1 VFFNLFRIQKNIK
14 LMPKITLPDGNSL
27 NFDNHVTGLQVAE
40 KISKSL
46 AKQAMVISVNGEL
59 KDLDYKISSDCSV
72 KIFTSKNE
80 EGLDT
85 IRHDTAHI
93 LAMAVQELFPGT
105 QVTIGPVIE
114 NGFYY
119 DFARK
124 QPFTEE
130 DLLKIENKMKEIV
143 DRDEITK
150 REVWN
155 RERAIKHFR
164 DKGEIYKA
172 ELIES
177 IPAGEEVSIYF
188 HGDWHDLCRGP
199 HLASTGKIGKFFK
212 LMKVSGAYW
221 RGDSNNEMLQRI
233 YGTSWA
239 TQKDLDD
246 YLKRIEEAEKRD
258 HRKLGK
264 EMDLFHFREES
275 PGSVFWHEKGWTL
288 FQKLISY
295 MRSRQDDAGYKEV
308 NTPEVLDRSLWEKS
322 GHWEKYGEHM
332 YTSTTPDEKVFAIK
346 PMNCPGH
353 VQVFNQGLKSYRDL
367 PLRISEFGKVH
378 RYEPS
383 GSLHG
388 LLRVR
393 AFTQDDAHIFCTE
406 DQITSECLIVTNL
419 ILDIYKELGF
429 ENVILKY
436 SDRPDL
442 RVGDDSVWDKAESAL
457 LDAVKASK
465 LEYTINKGEGAFY
478 GPKIE
483 FVLRDAI
490 GRDWQ
495 CGTLQVDLNLP
506 GRLDASYVDKDG
518 IKKVP
523 VMLHRALFGSLERF
537 IGILIEHYAGKFPF
551 WISPL
556 QTVVIPISEDFENYA
571 AEVANKIKKAG
582 ISSAVDLKKHNLNY
596 KIRDHS
602 LAKIPLL
609 LICGKKEVDSNSV
622 TIRRLDSNKQENMD
636 LDLFLKTFSAL
647 NKASSN

>member
-1 VFFNLFRIQKNIK
+1 
-14 LMPKITLPDGNSL
+14 MPIITLPDGNNLS
-27 NFDNHVTGLQVAE
+27 FPDKVTGLDVAE

-46 AKQAMVISVNGEL
+46 AKQAMVISIDGDL
-59 KDLDYKISSDCSV
+59 KDLDFLIEKDCSI
-72 KIFTSKNE
+72 KIFTSKNP
-80 EGLDT
+80 EGLET

-124 QPFTEE
+124 EPFTED
-130 DLLKIENKMKEIV
+130 DLEQIENKMKEIV
-143 DRDEITK
+143 DRNEITK
-150 REVWN
+150 REVW
-155 RERAIKHFR
+155 ERNKAISHFKE
-164 DKGEIYKA
+164 KGEIYKA
-172 ELIES
+172 ELIEA
-177 IPAGEEVSIYF
+177 IPENEDVSIYF

-199 HLASTGKIGKFFK
+199 HLSSTGKIGKFFK
-212 LMKVSGAYW
+212 LTKVSGAYW

-239 TQKDLDD
+239 TQKDLDE

-275 PGSVFWHEKGWTL
+275 PGSVFWHERGWAL
-288 FQKLISY
+288 FQKLINY
-295 MRSRQDDAGYKEV
+295 MRGRQDAAGYKEV
-308 NTPEVLDRSLWEKS
+308 NTPEILDRQLWEKS
-322 GHWEKYGEHM
+322 GHWEKYGENM
-332 YTSTTPDEKVFAIK
+332 YTSETPDEKVFAIK

-353 VQVFNQGLKSYRDL
+353 IQVFNQGLKSYRDL
-367 PLRISEFGKVH
+367 PLRITEFGKVH

-383 GSLHG
+383 GALHG

-393 AFTQDDAHIFCTE
+393 AFTQDDAHIFCSE
-406 DQITSECLIVTNL
+406 DQITSECLEVTNL
-419 ILDIYKELGF
+419 ILDIYKDLGF

-436 SDRPDL
+436 ADRPEV
-442 RVGDDSVWDKAESAL
+442 RVGEDEVWDKAEASL
-457 LDAVKASK
+457 LEAVKASK

-518 IKKVP
+518 TKKVP

-537 IGILIEHYAGKFPF
+537 IGILIENYAGKFPF

-556 QTVVIPISEDFENYA
+556 QTVVIPISEEFDDYA
-571 AEVANKIKKAG
+571 IEVSKKIKQVG
-582 ISSAVDLKKHNLNY
+582 ISSNGELKKHNLNY

-636 LDLFLKTFSAL
+636 LNLFLKTFSAL

>member
-1 VFFNLFRIQKNIK
+1 
-14 LMPKITLPDGNSL
+14 MPLITLPDGNTL
-27 NFDNHVTGLQVAE
+27 DFPNKVTGLEVAE

-46 AKQAMVISVNGEL
+46 SKQASIISVNDEL
-59 KDLDYKISSDCSV
+59 KDLSHVIDKDCTI
-72 KIFTSKNE
+72 KIFTPKDK
-80 EGLDT
+80 EGLET

-93 LAMAVQELFPGT
+93 TAMAVQELFPGT
-105 QVTIGPVIE
+105 QVTIGPIIE

-119 DFARK
+119 DFSRK
-124 QPFTEE
+124 EPFTEE
-130 DLLKIENKMKEIV
+130 DLKKIENKMREIV
-143 DRDEITK
+143 DRDVPTT

-155 RERAIKHFR
+155 RDKAISHF
-164 DKGEIYKA
+164 KEIGEVYKA
-172 ELIES
+172 EIIES
-177 IPAGEEVSIYF
+177 IPKGEDVSIYF

-199 HLASTGKIGKFFK
+199 HLPSTGKIGKYFK
-212 LMKVSGAYW
+212 LTKVSGAYW

-239 TQKDLDD
+239 SQKDLDE

-275 PGSVFWHEKGWTL
+275 PGAVFWHEKGWKL
-288 FQKLISY
+288 FQKLVAY
-295 MRSRQDDAGYKEV
+295 MRGRQEKAGYKEV
-308 NTPEVLDRSLWEKS
+308 NTPEVLDRALWEKS

-332 YTSTTPDEKVFAIK
+332 YTSETPDEKVFAIK

-383 GSLHG
+383 GALHG

-406 DQITSECLIVTNL
+406 DQITEECLIVTNL
-419 ILDIYKELGF
+419 ILDIYKDLGF
-429 ENVILKY
+429 KNVILKY

-442 RVGDDSVWDKAESAL
+442 RVGDDNVWDKAEKAL

-506 GRLDASYVDKDG
+506 GRLDASFVDKDG
-518 IKKVP
+518 TKKIP

-537 IGILIEHYAGKFPF
+537 IGILIENYAGKFPF
-551 WISPL
+551 WIAPL
-556 QTVVIPISEDFENYA
+556 QVVVIPISEEFDNYA
-571 AEVANKIKKAG
+571 KEVNEKIREAG
-582 ISSAVDLKKHNLNY
+582 MSSEVDLKNHNLNY
-596 KIRDHS
+596 KIREHS
-602 LAKIPLL
+602 LSKIPLL

-622 TIRRLDSNKQENMD
+622 TIRRLDTNKQENME
-636 LDLFLKTFSAL
+636 LNLFLKTFSAL

>member
-1 VFFNLFRIQKNIK
+1 
-14 LMPKITLPDGNSL
+14 MPTITLPDGNNL
-27 NFDNHVTGLQVAE
+27 EFPNKTTGLEVAE
-40 KISKSL
+40 KISTSL
-46 AKQAMVISVNGEL
+46 AKQAMIVAVDGQL
-59 KDLDYKISSDCSV
+59 KDLDFVIDKDCSV

-80 EGLDT
+80 EGLET

-124 QPFTEE
+124 EPFTED
-130 DLLKIENKMKEIV
+130 DLKKIEDKMKEIV
-143 DRDEITK
+143 DRDVVTK
-150 REVWN
+150 REVWS
-155 RERAIKHFR
+155 REKAIEHFKK
-164 DKGEIYKA
+164 KGEIYKA

-177 IPAGEEVSIYF
+177 IPQGEEVSIYF

-199 HLASTGKIGKFFK
+199 HLSSTGKIGKYFK

-239 TQKDLDD
+239 TQKDLDA
-246 YLKRIEEAEKRD
+246 YLKRLEEAEKRD

-275 PGSVFWHEKGWTL
+275 PGSVFWHEKGWAL
-288 FQKLISY
+288 FQKLINY
-295 MRSRQDDAGYKEV
+295 MRARQDAAGYKEV
-308 NTPEVLDRSLWEKS
+308 NTPEVLDRLLWEKS
-322 GHWEKYGEHM
+322 GHWEKYGENM
-332 YTSTTPDEKVFAIK
+332 YTSETPDEKVFAIK

-353 VQVFNQGLKSYRDL
+353 IQVFNQGLKSYRDL
-367 PLRISEFGKVH
+367 PLRITEFGKVH

-383 GSLHG
+383 GALHG

-393 AFTQDDAHIFCTE
+393 AFTQDDAHIFCSE
-406 DQITSECLIVTNL
+406 DQITSECLNVTNL
-419 ILDIYKELGF
+419 ILDIYKDLGF

-436 SDRPDL
+436 ADRPEV
-442 RVGDDSVWDKAESAL
+442 RVGADEVWDKAEASL
-457 LDAVKASK
+457 LEAVKASK
-465 LEYTINKGEGAFY
+465 LEYSVNKGEGAFY

-518 IKKVP
+518 TKKVP

-556 QTVVIPISEDFENYA
+556 QTVVIPISEEFDDYA
-571 AEVANKIKKAG
+571 TQVSKKIKQTG
-582 ISSAVDLKKHNLNY
+582 MSSFVDLKKHNLNY

-636 LDLFLKTFSAL
+636 LDVFLKTFSAM

>member
-1 VFFNLFRIQKNIK
+1 
-14 LMPKITLPDGNSL
+14 MPIITLPDGKNLDFSKKI
-27 NFDNHVTGLQVAE
+27 TGLDIAK

-46 AKQAMVISVNGEL
+46 ANQALVISVDGEL
-59 KDLDYKISSDCSV
+59 KDLDFVIEKNCAV

-80 EGLDT
+80 EGLET

-124 QPFTEE
+124 EPFTED
-130 DLLKIENKMKEIV
+130 DLKKIEDKMRQIV
-143 DRDEITK
+143 DRNEKTK
-150 REVWN
+150 KEVWD
-155 RERAIKHFR
+155 RDKAIKHFKE
-164 DKGEIYKA
+164 KGEIYKA

-177 IPAGEEVSIYF
+177 IPKGEEVSIYF

-199 HLASTGKIGKFFK
+199 HLSSTGKIGKFFK
-212 LMKVSGAYW
+212 LTKVSGAYW
-221 RGDSNNEMLQRI
+221 RGDSNNEMLQRV

-239 TQKDLDD
+239 SQKDLDN
-246 YLKRIEEAEKRD
+246 YLKRLEEAEKRD

-275 PGSVFWHEKGWTL
+275 PGSVFWHEKGWAL
-288 FQKLISY
+288 FQKLINY
-295 MRSRQDDAGYKEV
+295 MRMKQDVAGYKEI

-322 GHWEKYGEHM
+322 GHWEKFGANM
-332 YTSTTPDEKVFAIK
+332 YTSTTPDEKIFAIK
-346 PMNCPGH
+346 PMNCPGC
-353 VQVFNQGLKSYRDL
+353 VEVFNQGLKSYKDL
-367 PLRISEFGKVH
+367 PLKMSEFGKVH

-383 GSLHG
+383 GALHG

-406 DQITSECLIVTNL
+406 DQITNECLIVTDL
-419 ILDIYKELGF
+419 ILEIYKDLGF

-442 RVGDDSVWDKAESAL
+442 RVGGDTVWDKAEAAL
-457 LDAVKASK
+457 LNAVKATK
-465 LEYTINKGEGAFY
+465 LEYSINKGEGAFY

-495 CGTLQVDLNLP
+495 CGTLQVDFNLP
-506 GRLDASYVDKDG
+506 GRLGASYVDKDG
-518 IKKVP
+518 KK
-523 VMLHRALFGSLERF
+523 
-537 IGILIEHYAGKFPF
+537 KF
-551 WISPL
+551 
-556 QTVVIPISEDFENYA
+556 Q
-571 AEVANKIKKAG
+571 
-582 ISSAVDLKKHNLNY
+582 
-596 KIRDHS
+596 
-602 LAKIPLL
+602 
-609 LICGKKEVDSNSV
+609 
-622 TIRRLDSNKQENMD
+622 
-636 LDLFLKTFSAL
+636 
-647 NKASSN
+647 

>member
-1 VFFNLFRIQKNIK
+1 
-14 LMPKITLPDGNSL
+14 MPLITLPDGKNIKFP
-27 NFDNHVTGLQVAE
+27 NKVTGLEVAE

-46 AKQAMVISVNGEL
+46 SKQATVISVDEEL
-59 KDLDYKISSDCSV
+59 KDLSHVIDKDCSV
-72 KIFTSKNE
+72 KIFTSKDK
-80 EGLDT
+80 EGLEI

-93 LAMAVQELFPGT
+93 TAMAVQELFPET
-105 QVTIGPVIE
+105 QVTIGPIIE

-119 DFARK
+119 DFSRK
-124 QPFTEE
+124 ETFTEE
-130 DLLKIENKMKEIV
+130 DLNKIENKMREIV
-143 DRDEITK
+143 DRDVPTT
-150 REVWN
+150 REVWS
-155 RERAIKHFR
+155 RDKAIAHFK

-172 ELIES
+172 EIIES
-177 IPAGEEVSIYF
+177 IPQGEDVSIYF

-199 HLASTGKIGKFFK
+199 HLSSTGKVGKYFK
-212 LMKVSGAYW
+212 LTKVSGAYW

-239 TQKDLDD
+239 SQKDLDE

-275 PGSVFWHEKGWTL
+275 PGSVFWHEKGWKL
-288 FQKLISY
+288 FQKLIVY
-295 MRSRQDDAGYKEV
+295 MRSRQDKAGYKEV
-308 NTPEVLDRSLWEKS
+308 NTPEILDRALWEKS

-332 YTSTTPDEKVFAIK
+332 YTSKTPDEKIFAIK

-383 GSLHG
+383 GALHG

-406 DQITSECLIVTNL
+406 DQITDECLIVTNL
-419 ILDIYKELGF
+419 ILDIYKDLGF

-442 RVGDDSVWDKAESAL
+442 RVGDDSVWDKAEKAL

-465 LEYTINKGEGAFY
+465 LEYTVNKGEGAFY

-506 GRLDASYVDKDG
+506 GRLEASFVDNDG
-518 IKKVP
+518 TKKVP

-537 IGILIEHYAGKFPF
+537 IGILIENYAGKFPF
-551 WISPL
+551 WIAPL
-556 QTVVIPISEDFENYA
+556 QAVVIPISEEFDAYA
-571 AEVANKIKKAG
+571 KEVNKKINQAG
-582 ISSAVDLKKHNLNY
+582 MSSEVDLKNHNLNY
-596 KIRDHS
+596 KIREHS
-602 LAKIPLL
+602 LSKIPLL

-622 TIRRLDSNKQENMD
+622 TIRRLDTNKQENME
-636 LDLFLKTFSAL
+636 LNLFLKKFSAL

>member
-1 VFFNLFRIQKNIK
+1 
-14 LMPKITLPDGNSL
+14 MPLITLPDGNTL
-27 NFDNHVTGLQVAE
+27 DFPNKVTGLEVAE

-46 AKQAMVISVNGEL
+46 SKQASIISVNDEL
-59 KDLDYKISSDCSV
+59 KDLSHVIDKDCTI
-72 KIFTSKNE
+72 KIFTPKDK
-80 EGLDT
+80 EGLET

-93 LAMAVQELFPGT
+93 TAMAVQELFPGT
-105 QVTIGPVIE
+105 QVTIGPIIE

-119 DFARK
+119 DFSRK
-124 QPFTEE
+124 EPFTEE
-130 DLLKIENKMKEIV
+130 DLKKIENKMKEIV
-143 DRDEITK
+143 DRDVPTT

-155 RERAIKHFR
+155 RDKAISHF
-164 DKGEIYKA
+164 KEIGEVYKA
-172 ELIES
+172 EIIES
-177 IPAGEEVSIYF
+177 IPKGEDVSIYF

-199 HLASTGKIGKFFK
+199 HLPSTGKIGKYFK
-212 LMKVSGAYW
+212 LTKVSGAYW

-239 TQKDLDD
+239 SQKDLDE

-275 PGSVFWHEKGWTL
+275 PGAVFWHEKGWKL
-288 FQKLISY
+288 FQKLVAY
-295 MRSRQDDAGYKEV
+295 MRGRQEKAGYKEV
-308 NTPEVLDRSLWEKS
+308 NTPEVLDRALWEKS

-332 YTSTTPDEKVFAIK
+332 YTSETPDEKVFAIK

-383 GSLHG
+383 GALHG

-406 DQITSECLIVTNL
+406 DQITEECLIVTNL
-419 ILDIYKELGF
+419 ILDIYKDLGF
-429 ENVILKY
+429 KNVILKY

-442 RVGDDSVWDKAESAL
+442 RVGDDNVWDKAEKAL

-506 GRLDASYVDKDG
+506 GRLDASFVDKDG
-518 IKKVP
+518 TKKIP

-537 IGILIEHYAGKFPF
+537 IGILIENYAGKFPF
-551 WISPL
+551 WIAPL
-556 QTVVIPISEDFENYA
+556 QVVVIPISEEFDNYA
-571 AEVANKIKKAG
+571 KEVNEKIREAG
-582 ISSAVDLKKHNLNY
+582 MSSEVDLKNHNLNY
-596 KIRDHS
+596 KIREHS
-602 LAKIPLL
+602 LSKIPLL

-622 TIRRLDSNKQENMD
+622 TIRRLDTNKQENME
-636 LDLFLKTFSAL
+636 LNLFLKTFSAL

>member
-1 VFFNLFRIQKNIK
+1 
-14 LMPKITLPDGNSL
+14 MPIITLPDGNNL
-27 NFDNHVTGLQVAE
+27 TFPDKVTGLDVAE

-46 AKQAMVISVNGEL
+46 AKQAMVISVDGDL
-59 KDLDYKISSDCSV
+59 KDLDFLIEKDCSI
-72 KIFTSKNE
+72 KIFTSKNP
-80 EGLDT
+80 EGLET

-124 QPFTEE
+124 EPFTED
-130 DLLKIENKMKEIV
+130 DLEKIENKMKEIV
-143 DRDEITK
+143 DRNEITK
-150 REVWN
+150 REVWDRN
-155 RERAIKHFR
+155 KAISHFKE
-164 DKGEIYKA
+164 KGEAYKA
-172 ELIES
+172 ELIEA
-177 IPAGEEVSIYF
+177 IPENEDVSIYF

-199 HLASTGKIGKFFK
+199 HLSSTGKIGKFFK
-212 LMKVSGAYW
+212 LTKVSGAYW

-239 TQKDLDD
+239 TQKDLDE

-275 PGSVFWHEKGWTL
+275 PGSVFWHEKGWAL
-288 FQKLISY
+288 FQKLINY
-295 MRSRQDDAGYKEV
+295 MRARQDAAGYKEV
-308 NTPEVLDRSLWEKS
+308 NTPEILDRQLWEKS
-322 GHWEKYGEHM
+322 GHWEKYGENM
-332 YTSTTPDEKVFAIK
+332 YTSETPDEKVFAIK

-353 VQVFNQGLKSYRDL
+353 IQVFNQGLKSYRDL
-367 PLRISEFGKVH
+367 PLRITEFGKVH

-383 GSLHG
+383 GALHG

-393 AFTQDDAHIFCTE
+393 AFTQDDAHIFCSE
-406 DQITSECLIVTNL
+406 DQITSECLEVTNL
-419 ILDIYKELGF
+419 ILDIYKDLGF

-436 SDRPDL
+436 ADRPDV
-442 RVGDDSVWDKAESAL
+442 RVGDDEVWDKAEASL
-457 LDAVKASK
+457 LEAVKASK
-465 LEYTINKGEGAFY
+465 LEYSINKGEGAFY

-518 IKKVP
+518 SKKVP

-537 IGILIEHYAGKFPF
+537 IGILIENYAGKFPF

-556 QTVVIPISEDFENYA
+556 QTMVIPISEEFNDYA
-571 AEVANKIKKAG
+571 VKVSKKIKDVG
-582 ISSAVDLKKHNLNY
+582 ISSSVDLKNNNLNY

-602 LAKIPLL
+602 LAKIPIL

-622 TIRRLDSNKQENMD
+622 TIRRLDTNKQENMD
-636 LDLFLKTFSAL
+636 IDQFLKTFSAL

>member
-1 VFFNLFRIQKNIK
+1 
-14 LMPKITLPDGNSL
+14 MPIITLPDGNNL
-27 NFDNHVTGLQVAE
+27 NFSKNVTGLDVAE

-46 AKQAMVISVNGEL
+46 AKQAMIISVDGEL
-59 KDLDYKISSDCSV
+59 KDLDFLIEKDCSI
-72 KIFTSKNE
+72 KIFTSKNP
-80 EGLDT
+80 EGLET

-124 QPFTEE
+124 EPFTEE
-130 DLLKIENKMKEIV
+130 DLIKIEDKMREIV

-150 REVWN
+150 REVWDRN
-155 RERAIKHFR
+155 KAIDHFKK
-164 DKGEIYKA
+164 KGEIYKA
-172 ELIES
+172 ELIEA
-177 IPAGEEVSIYF
+177 IPENEDVSIYF
-188 HGDWHDLCRGP
+188 HGKWHDLCRGP
-199 HLASTGKIGKFFK
+199 HLSSTGKIGKFFK
-212 LMKVSGAYW
+212 LTKVSGAYW
-221 RGDSNNEMLQRI
+221 RGDSKNEMLQRI

-239 TQKDLDD
+239 TKKDLEE
-246 YLKRIEEAEKRD
+246 YLIRIEEAEKRD

-275 PGSVFWHEKGWTL
+275 PGSVFWHEKGWSL
-288 FQKLISY
+288 FQKLINY
-295 MRSRQDDAGYKEV
+295 MRARQDAAGYKEV
-308 NTPEVLDRSLWEKS
+308 NTPEILDRLLWEKS
-322 GHWEKYGEHM
+322 GHWEKYGENM
-332 YTSTTPDEKVFAIK
+332 YTSETPDEKVFAIK

-353 VQVFNQGLKSYRDL
+353 IQVFNQGLKSYRDL
-367 PLRISEFGKVH
+367 PLRITEFGKVH

-383 GSLHG
+383 GALHG

-393 AFTQDDAHIFCTE
+393 AFTQDDAHIFCSE
-406 DQITSECLIVTNL
+406 DQITSECLNVTNL
-419 ILDIYKELGF
+419 ILDIYKDLGF

-436 SDRPDL
+436 ADRPEV
-442 RVGDDSVWDKAESAL
+442 RVGEDKVWDKAEASL
-457 LDAVKASK
+457 LEAVKASK

-518 IKKVP
+518 KKKIP

-537 IGILIEHYAGKFPF
+537 IGILIENYAGKFPF

-556 QTVVIPISEDFENYA
+556 QTVVIPISEEFDDYA
-571 AEVANKIKKAG
+571 TIVSKKIRERG
-582 ISSAVDLKKHNLNY
+582 MSSTVDLKKHNLNY

-636 LDLFLKTFSAL
+636 LNLFLKTFSAL

>member
-1 VFFNLFRIQKNIK
+1 MPNIK
-14 LMPKITLPDGNSL
+14 LIDGNIL
-27 NFDNHVTGLQVAE
+27 NFTNKVTGLQIAE

-46 AKQAMVISVNGEL
+46 AKQAMVIGVNGQL
-59 KDLDYKISSDCSV
+59 KDLDYVIDKDCSV
-72 KIFTSKNE
+72 KIFTSKNQ
-80 EGLDT
+80 EGLET

-93 LAMAVQELFPGT
+93 MAMAVQELFPGT

-119 DFARK
+119 DFARRES
-124 QPFTEE
+124 FTED
-130 DLLKIENKMKEIV
+130 DLKKIEDKMKEIV

-150 REVWN
+150 REVWD
-155 RERAIKHFR
+155 RDKAIKHFKK
-164 DKGEIYKA
+164 KGEHYKA

-177 IPAGEEVSIYF
+177 IPENEEVSIYF
-188 HGDWHDLCRGP
+188 HGEWHDLCRGP
-199 HLASTGKIGKFFK
+199 HLSSTGKIGKYFK

-239 TQKDLDD
+239 TQKDLDA

-275 PGSVFWHEKGWTL
+275 PGSVFWHEKGWAL
-288 FQKLISY
+288 FQKLINY
-295 MRSRQDDAGYKEV
+295 MRARQDAAGYKEV
-308 NTPEVLDRSLWEKS
+308 NTPEMLDRLLWEKS
-322 GHWEKYGEHM
+322 GHWEKYGENM
-332 YTSTTPDEKVFAIK
+332 YTSETPDEKVFAIK

-353 VQVFNQGLKSYRDL
+353 IQIFNQGLKSYRDL
-367 PLRISEFGKVH
+367 PLRITEFGKVH

-383 GSLHG
+383 GAIHG

-393 AFTQDDAHIFCTE
+393 AFTQDDAHIFCSE
-406 DQITSECLIVTNL
+406 DQITSECLNVTNL
-419 ILDIYKELGF
+419 ILDIYKDLGF
-429 ENVILKY
+429 KNVILKY
-436 SDRPDL
+436 ADRPEV
-442 RVGDDSVWDKAESAL
+442 RVGDDEVWDKAEASL
-457 LDAVKASK
+457 LEAVKASK
-465 LEYTINKGEGAFY
+465 LEYSINKGEGAFY

-518 IKKVP
+518 TKKVP

-556 QTVVIPISEDFENYA
+556 QTVVIPISEDFNDYA
-571 AEVANKIKKAG
+571 IEVSKKIKQSG
-582 ISSAVDLKKHNLNY
+582 MSSVVDLKKHNLNY

-602 LAKIPLL
+602 LAKVPLL

-622 TIRRLDSNKQENMD
+622 TIRKLDSNKQENMD
-636 LDLFLKTFSAL
+636 LKLFLKTFSAL
-647 NKASSN
+647 NKAFSN

>member
-1 VFFNLFRIQKNIK
+1 
-14 LMPKITLPDGNSL
+14 MPNITLPDGKQLS
-27 NFDNHVTGLQVAE
+27 FSESVTGFQLAE

-46 AKQAMVISVNGEL
+46 SKQALIISVDGQL
-59 KDLDYKISSDCSV
+59 KDLDFKIEKDSKV
-72 KIFTSKNE
+72 KIFTSKDK
-80 EGLDT
+80 EGLET

-114 NGFYY
+114 DGFYY

-124 QPFTEE
+124 EPFTQE
-130 DLLKIENKMKEIV
+130 DLEKIENKMKDIV
-143 DRDEITK
+143 DRNEKTY
-150 REVWN
+150 REVWKRN
-155 RERAIKHFR
+155 DAIKHF
-164 DKGEIYKA
+164 KNNGEHYKA
-172 ELIES
+172 EIINS
-177 IPAGEEVSIYF
+177 IPEGEEVSIYF
-188 HGDWHDLCRGP
+188 HGKWHDLCRGP
-199 HLASTGKIGKFFK
+199 HLSSTGKIGKYFK
-212 LMKVSGAYW
+212 LTKVSGAYW
-221 RGDSNNEMLQRI
+221 RGDSNNEMLQRV
-233 YGTSWA
+233 YGTSWS
-239 TQKDLDD
+239 TQKELDE
-246 YLKRIEEAEKRD
+246 YLNRIEEAEKRD

-275 PGSVFWHEKGWTL
+275 PGSVFWHEKGWNL

-295 MRSRQDDAGYKEV
+295 MRTKQDHAGYKEI
-308 NTPEVLDRSLWEKS
+308 NTPEILDRTLWEKS
-322 GHWEKYGEHM
+322 GHWEKFGANM

-346 PMNCPGH
+346 PMNCPGC

-367 PLRISEFGKVH
+367 PLKMSEFGKVH

-383 GSLHG
+383 GALHG

-406 DQITSECLIVTNL
+406 EQITQECLSVTNL
-419 ILDIYKELGF
+419 ILEIYKDLGF

-442 RVGDDSVWDKAESAL
+442 RVGDDAVWDKSEAAL
-457 LDAVKASK
+457 LEAIKETK

-506 GRLDASYVDKDG
+506 GRLGATYVEKDG
-518 IKKVP
+518 SKKIP

-537 IGILIEHYAGKFPF
+537 IGILIENYSGKLPF
-551 WISPL
+551 WLTPL
-556 QTVVIPISEDFENYA
+556 QVVVIPISSDFDDYSK
-571 AEVANKIKKAG
+571 KINHELKKVG
-582 ISSAVDLKKHNLNY
+582 ISSEVDLKNHNLNY
-596 KIRDHS
+596 KIREHS
-602 LAKIPLL
+602 LSKVPLL
-609 LICGKKEVDSNSV
+609 LICGKKEVDSNTV
-622 TIRRLDSNKQENMD
+622 TIRRLDSNKQDNMD
-636 LDLFLKTFSAL
+636 FNEFIKKYSAL
-647 NKASSN
+647 NKAPSI